1 MTMRSLFSNHSHYV
15 ETFQVF
21 LKKSTEHQCM
31 LDFIHKKLPQLISS
45 ISNGKTDINVLSI
58 GGGSGEIDLEIL
70 ARLQSE
76 YPGVIIHTD
85 VIEPNAEQINSYK
98 ECVAKAPDLKNIKF
112 TWHKETSL
120 EYENRIMD
128 SQEMGKWNFIHMIQM
143 LYYVKDMPATI
154 RFFHSLLEPGA
165 KLLIILVSGN

>member
-98 ECVAKAPDLKNIKF
+98 GMFNTAASAELHDTDPFAPQC
-112 TWHKETSL
+112 SRVR
-120 EYENRIMD
+120 Y
-128 SQEMGKWNFIHMIQM
+128 
-143 LYYVKDMPATI
+143 
-154 RFFHSLLEPGA
+154 
-165 KLLIILVSGN
+165 GNMCY